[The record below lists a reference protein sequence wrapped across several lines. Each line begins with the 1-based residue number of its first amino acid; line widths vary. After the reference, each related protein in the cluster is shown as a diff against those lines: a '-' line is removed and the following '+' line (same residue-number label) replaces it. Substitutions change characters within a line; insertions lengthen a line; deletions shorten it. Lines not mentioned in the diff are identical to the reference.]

1 MQTELEKKKEEL
13 LILCQK
19 GLIEKN
25 LYQNQTYRDRLKAEV
40 REVSNQN
47 EYDYFLDL
55 VKNKTKY
62 PSNQNNILIPFLLG
76 IVDQFDIQTPS
87 VFVQGEFPD
96 IDTDY
101 LPVVRDYLKNVWAP
115 KEFGSEKVCN
125 IGNYTT
131 FAIKSSLIDMARVH
145 GYDRNEILAITTK
158 LGLKDDE
165 GKVLT
170 WEKALEQNKELAEY
184 CNKYPDVAFAA
195 ARLVNRNRGRGKHAG
210 GLVISSVPLSNFV
223 PLVIDED
230 GNPVSAW
237 VEGLH
242 DQDLQPVGLI
252 KYDLLVVS
260 DLRRKAICC
269 KMIKDRHGISSINAL
284 PGGSDWSDTTY
295 LNDPKALAMANIAD
309 TKGIF
314 QFESSGMRELV
325 RKGGVSSF
333 EDLVAYTALYRPG
346 PLGSGMAERYIER
359 KNYRESYEI
368 HPLLQ
373 SVLKKTYGVMCYQE
387 QVMQILNIVGKI
399 PLKDCEIVRKAISKK
414 KEKVFAKYKDMF
426 INNGQIVLNWTK
438 AEVENLWGQI
448 VTFAEY
454 GFNRSH
460 AVAYTFL
467 SSQLLWLKAH
477 YPAEF
482 FASTLQSETK
492 DIKIK
497 ETKLDAERHNI
508 RVESIDLNKSKEDF
522 EIIDDKIYM
531 GFSKIKG
538 IGKEISE
545 LIVKNQPYKNFEDF
559 LQKFGT
565 DAKVIKPLVCLKI
578 FGEDK
583 SSQEL
588 FKFYEFYKKI
598 VSSRKTRDTAQMKR
612 RETIYEAIT
621 ELCPEV
627 DARLICEQY
636 ARGEDFVL
644 VEKCQDSLKAIEK
657 ELKKYKKSV
666 SGYEE
671 KVAGDK
677 IIDVNDCDYSKEIS
691 DESLSKLI
699 NLTKQEAEIQ
709 FYGFGWKHPM
719 EKSPDYDDGK
729 TFSQFEEDEDL
740 IVTYVNLHVIEKPVA
755 KESKKGKPYHIV
767 KVEDADGAQGMLT
780 IWGADYNRFK
790 EEFEYWESDSLKG
803 HFMKVKVK
811 RPDAGFKSYT
821 LDSPPPQL
829 RYKYIPKEKED
840 DYRVILMA
848 RG

>member
-1 MQTELEKKKEEL
+1 MLF
-13 LILCQK
+13 
-19 GLIEKN
+19 
-25 LYQNQTYRDRLKAEV
+25 R
-40 REVSNQN
+40 S
-47 EYDYFLDL
+47 
-55 VKNKTKY
+55 
-62 PSNQNNILIPFLLG
+62 
-76 IVDQFDIQTPS
+76 
-87 VFVQGEFPD
+87 
-96 IDTDY
+96 
-101 LPVVRDYLKNVWAP
+101 
-115 KEFGSEKVCN
+115 
-125 IGNYTT
+125 
-131 FAIKSSLIDMARVH
+131 
-145 GYDRNEILAITTK
+145 
-158 LGLKDDE
+158 
-165 GKVLT
+165 
-170 WEKALEQNKELAEY
+170 
-184 CNKYPDVAFAA
+184 
-195 ARLVNRNRGRGKHAG
+195 
-210 GLVISSVPLSNFV
+210 
-223 PLVIDED
+223 
-230 GNPVSAW
+230 
-237 VEGLH
+237 
-242 DQDLQPVGLI
+242 
-252 KYDLLVVS
+252 
-260 DLRRKAICC
+260 
-269 KMIKDRHGISSINAL
+269 
-284 PGGSDWSDTTY
+284 SDWSDTTY

-426 INNGQIVLNWTK
+426 VNNGQIVLNWTK